1 MRSDRARHASAESS
15 LESQLRSCVHHRH
28 LHHRDQIHARDSQ
41 EDAVKKLD
49 SSIKHYSTMAVLS
62 IVIGPEIKK
71 KKKLKFR
78 GRSRYI
84 SVLLRD
90 RSGKPFTCT
99 LFSLS

>member
-1 MRSDRARHASAESS
+1 M
-15 LESQLRSCVHHRH
+15 
-28 LHHRDQIHARDSQ
+28 
-41 EDAVKKLD
+41 KPLD
-49 SSIKHYSTMAVLS
+49 PSVKHYSTMAVLS
-62 IVIGPEIKK
+62 IIIGPEIKR

>member
-1 MRSDRARHASAESS
+1 M
-15 LESQLRSCVHHRH
+15 
-28 LHHRDQIHARDSQ
+28 
-41 EDAVKKLD
+41 KPLD
-49 SSIKHYSTMAVLS
+49 PSIKPVGSMAVLS
-62 IVIGPEIKK
+62 IVIGPMLPIKRR
-71 KKKLKFR
+71 KLR

>member
-1 MRSDRARHASAESS
+1 M
-15 LESQLRSCVHHRH
+15 
-28 LHHRDQIHARDSQ
+28 
-41 EDAVKKLD
+41 KPLD
-49 SSIKHYSTMAVLS
+49 PSIRHYSTMAVVS
-62 IVIGPEIKK
+62 IVIGPEVKK
-71 KKKLKFR
+71 KKKAKIR

>member
-1 MRSDRARHASAESS
+1 M
-15 LESQLRSCVHHRH
+15 
-28 LHHRDQIHARDSQ
+28 
-41 EDAVKKLD
+41 KPLD
-49 SSIKHYSTMAVLS
+49 PSIKHYSTMAVLS
-62 IVIGPEIKK
+62 IVIGPEVKK

-90 RSGKPFTCT
+90 HSGKPFTCT

>member
-1 MRSDRARHASAESS
+1 M
-15 LESQLRSCVHHRH
+15 
-28 LHHRDQIHARDSQ
+28 
-41 EDAVKKLD
+41 KPLD
-49 SSIKHYSTMAVLS
+49 PSIRHYSTMDVVS
-62 IVIGPEIKK
+62 IVIGPMLQKK
-71 KKKLKFR
+71 RRKIR

>member
-1 MRSDRARHASAESS
+1 M
-15 LESQLRSCVHHRH
+15 
-28 LHHRDQIHARDSQ
+28 
-41 EDAVKKLD
+41 KLD
-49 SSIKHYSTMAVLS
+49 ASIKHYSTIAVLS
-62 IVIGPEIKK
+62 IIIGPEIKK

-90 RSGKPFTCT
+90 HAGKPFTCT

>member
-1 MRSDRARHASAESS
+1 M
-15 LESQLRSCVHHRH
+15 
-28 LHHRDQIHARDSQ
+28 
-41 EDAVKKLD
+41 KLD
-49 SSIKHYSTMAVLS
+49 PSVRHWSTMAVVGV
-62 IVIGPEIKK
+62 IIGPEVK

-78 GRSRYI
+78 GRSRWN

>member
-1 MRSDRARHASAESS
+1 M
-15 LESQLRSCVHHRH
+15 
-28 LHHRDQIHARDSQ
+28 
-41 EDAVKKLD
+41 KLD
-49 SSIKHYSTMAVLS
+49 PSVRHWSTMAVVGV
-62 IVIGPEIKK
+62 IIGPEVK

-78 GRSRYI
+78 GRSRWI

>member
-1 MRSDRARHASAESS
+1 M
-15 LESQLRSCVHHRH
+15 
-28 LHHRDQIHARDSQ
+28 
-41 EDAVKKLD
+41 KKLD

-71 KKKLKFR
+71 KRRKFR

>member
-1 MRSDRARHASAESS
+1 M
-15 LESQLRSCVHHRH
+15 
-28 LHHRDQIHARDSQ
+28 
-41 EDAVKKLD
+41 KKLD

-62 IVIGPEIKK
+62 IVIGPMLQKK
-71 KKKLKFR
+71 RRKIR

-99 LFSLS
+99 LFSMS

>member
-1 MRSDRARHASAESS
+1 
-15 LESQLRSCVHHRH
+15 
-28 LHHRDQIHARDSQ
+28 
-41 EDAVKKLD
+41 
-49 SSIKHYSTMAVLS
+49 MAVVG

-78 GRSRYI
+78 GRSRWI

-90 RSGKPFTCT
+90 RAGKPFHCT

>member
-1 MRSDRARHASAESS
+1 M
-15 LESQLRSCVHHRH
+15 
-28 LHHRDQIHARDSQ
+28 
-41 EDAVKKLD
+41 KPLD
-49 SSIKHYSTMAVLS
+49 PSIKPVGSMAVLS

-99 LFSLS
+99 LFSMS